1 MIIYKQDKG
10 ISSRVLPSLTI
21 FIFSI
26 PALRGGVFVYEY
38 ADNQEKCIS
47 RKSKQGISIRPGT
60 TRVTQMQEGGVLS
73 YLIKRSVKCQV
84 HFALGK

>member
-1 MIIYKQDKG
+1 M
-10 ISSRVLPSLTI
+10 
-21 FIFSI
+21 
-26 PALRGGVFVYEY
+26 FVYEY
-38 ADNQEKCIS
+38 ADNQEKCNS
-47 RKSKQGISIRPGT
+47 RKSKQGMSIGPGT

>member
-1 MIIYKQDKG
+1 MLSIGRLEYFF
-10 ISSRVLPSLTI
+10 SS
-21 FIFSI
+21 SI
-26 PALRGGVFVYEY
+26 PVIRRGVLGYEY
-38 ADNQEKCIS
+38 ADNQEKCNS
-47 RKSKQGISIRPGT
+47 RKPKQGMPIGPGT